1 MLKGLLFLTQDK
13 NNTKVTNQI
22 EFASIIRNSWNS
34 IKYEARTQNSAVL
47 STKQYFLDIKFKE
60 HQLALTMC

>member
-47 STKQYFLDIKFKE
+47 STNNIFWTLSSKSIS
-60 HQLALTMC
+60 